1 MSRAVAAG
9 IGFWLALSTSAS
21 AARFEDYPAPAYSG
35 PRHAP
40 DFTGPAKRY
49 RAFHTVISQGFQNSR
64 RFAGHYV
71 LFAVG
76 CGAGCRSVT
85 LGDIASGKIYDFP
98 LGGEENYNLEF
109 QAQPNSR
116 LVRTEWETLGNQ
128 TTCSTADLV
137 LTGSHFS
144 KKDTGTKSGN
154 CPDWYGN

>member
-9 IGFWLALSTSAS
+9 IGIWLAFSTSAS
-21 AARFEDYPAPAYSG
+21 AARFEDYPVAAYNG

-40 DFTGPAKRY
+40 DFTGPGKKY
-49 RAFHTVISQGFQNSR
+49 RNFHTVISQGFRNGR
-64 RFAGHYV
+64 GFAGHYV

-85 LGDIASGKIYDFP
+85 LGDLATGKILDFP

-109 QAQPNSR
+109 QVQADSR
-116 LVRTEWETLGNQ
+116 LVKTEWEVLGNQ

-137 LTGSHFS
+137 LKGSAFS
-144 KKDTGTKSGN
+144 RKDTGTKPGN